1 MFSSIIGHDKLKER
15 LSAHLKSDPA
25 GTYLFYGPASVGK
38 RTVAFE
44 ASKAVLCH
52 NRTADECDCP
62 SCKKFKTGHPDFFS
76 IEQQDGKIKVADV
89 DRFLEFAETTPLL
102 SDFKA
107 AVLNNAHEIT
117 WGAANRLLK
126 ILEEPPTK
134 FVIFLVS
141 SDPEYLPLTVLSR
154 CIRYEFGALSRE
166 DLTNILLNKFG
177 FSPAEA
183 SVLGWMAA
191 GSSIDI
197 FPKVG
202 LYLKHR
208 GTALEFLSGIRYK
221 PLVDSMDFV
230 DKIERQDLPIFID
243 MVMLILTDFLFLKN
257 DIPDIAN
264 ADLLD
269 AMKKASAD
277 LKGKALIG
285 VAGQFSQLKR
295 NMQLNVN
302 LNLNLKNI
310 LIKTHPLF
318 LA

>member
-1 MFSSIIGHDKLKER
+1 MFSSIIGHDQLKER
-15 LSAHLKSDPA
+15 LSAHLKKDPA
-25 GTYLFYGPASVGK
+25 GTYLFYGPASIGK
-38 RTVAFE
+38 RTTAFE

-52 NRTADECDCP
+52 NRIADDCDCP
-62 SCKKFKTGHPDFFS
+62 SCKKFKSGHPDFFTVG
-76 IEQQDGKIKVADV
+76 QDGKIKVADV

-107 AVLNNAHEIT
+107 AVLDNAHEIT
-117 WGAANRLLK
+117 WEAANRLLRV
-126 ILEEPPTK
+126 LEEPPAG

-141 SDPEYLPLTVLSR
+141 SDPQSLLLTVLSR

-166 DLTNILLNKFG
+166 DLTNIIWKKLG

-183 SVLGWMAA
+183 SILGWMAA

-197 FPKVG
+197 FSKAG

-208 GTALEFLSGIRYK
+208 GTALEFLSGVRYR
-221 PLVDSMDFV
+221 PLVDSMDFI
-230 DKIERQDLPIFID
+230 DKIEKQDLPIFID
-243 MVMLILTDFLFLKN
+243 MIMLILTDFLLLKN
-257 DIPDIAN
+257 NVPDIAN

-269 AMKKASAD
+269 VMKKASVD
-277 LKGKALIG
+277 LNGKALIG
-285 VAGQFSQLKR
+285 VAGQFGQLKR
-295 NMQLNVN
+295 NMRLNVN
-302 LNLNLKNI
+302 LGLNLKNV